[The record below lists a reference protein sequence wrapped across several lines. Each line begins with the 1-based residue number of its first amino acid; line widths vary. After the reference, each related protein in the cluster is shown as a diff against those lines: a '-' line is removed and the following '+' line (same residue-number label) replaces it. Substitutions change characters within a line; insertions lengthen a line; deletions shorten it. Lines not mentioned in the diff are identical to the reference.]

1 MKLALSSVLLVC
13 DRNCR
18 GRIRFRTGSLSAQ
31 FYGAALL
38 VLVAVAILRPP
49 LVSAQYATVFGV
61 VRDAATG
68 DVLPDANIVLQA
80 SGTQRGVV
88 TAANGTFSVGGLT
101 PESWVLMVTYV
112 GYRPQLDTL
121 ALAFNERRRLD
132 VRLDP
137 EPGSLEEVAV
147 EASASATRTSS
158 SFRSLSGADLVA
170 TPLPG
175 GRPDIAAYMQGI
187 PGVMAGSD
195 QGGQMIIR
203 GGAPTEH
210 TVLVDGIPIF
220 QPFHLVSLFSVV
232 PADVV
237 LRHDLYTGGVPAA
250 YAGRLGAVLDL
261 SLRNGNK
268 RNVELLGAASPLV
281 SGLRVELPVKR
292 DDAGLVG
299 SFRHS
304 LPALSSPL
312 NISFYDVLLR
322 MHAFLDRTSSASLT
336 FIASEDVGDLRWAGG
351 SRAAGERSA
360 PAPLAQTSTRPTKQ
374 SNLGFSGT
382 YAFMPETYPAMT
394 RFRFHYSQ
402 SEHRFAPGDFID
414 RSSFIESLG
423 LQIQFDYLLGRT
435 QWQGGIQGQSYRLR
449 YNLGTQSIGQ
459 ADGLSSGGLFTSVQH
474 TFTSEFALQLG
485 VHLAALSSA
494 PDPFWEPRIQLSTPT
509 WGAWQF
515 SAGWSKRYQQLLAEA
530 DPRDATQVFVAWRPV
545 PKGQPIPAARES
557 VWGVTWD
564 AQRTIRWQAE
574 AFYRDYQNL
583 LIPAPSSPVGRLG
596 RGIRSGGYAR
606 GASLEVHVRQ
616 DRLTLRSGY
625 AFQQV
630 RYQIGQAAQA
640 AWLASTTG
648 SSADLTA
655 APTDAWD
662 GQVIPPHDRPHHGV
676 VDIDWVL
683 EHLRIGASLRAG
695 SGAPL
700 ERIDGYTR
708 TYPAGQLTDPGT
720 WTTVGRSSLDTDRL
734 PAYARLDI
742 RAQRT
747 FTFDPLTI
755 AVTMG
760 GFNLLDRQNLLTY
773 EYLPPTEIP
782 QLERTLYV
790 DVVLTW

>member
-18 GRIRFRTGSLSAQ
+18 GPFRFRPSDVSALIN
-31 FYGAALL
+31 GVAVLLL
-38 VLVAVAILRPP
+38 VALSVCHPP
-49 LVSAQYATVFGV
+49 QAFAQYATVFGV

-80 SGTQRGVV
+80 YGTQRGVV
-88 TAANGTFSVGGLT
+88 TASNGTFSVGGLT

-112 GYRPQLDTL
+112 GYSAQLDTL
-121 ALAFNERRRLD
+121 ALTFNERRRLD

-137 EPGSLEEVAV
+137 EPGRLEEVAV
-147 EASASATRTSS
+147 EASASAARTSS
-158 SFRSLSGADLVA
+158 SFRSLTGADLVA

-175 GRPDIAAYMQGI
+175 GRPDIAAFMQGI

-281 SGLRVELPVKR
+281 SGLRVELPIKR

-336 FIASEDVGDLRWAGG
+336 FIASEDLGDLRWTGG
-351 SRAAGERSA
+351 SRDRVGRSS
-360 PAPLAQTSTRPTKQ
+360 PTPSAQASNRPTKQ

-394 RFRFHYSQ
+394 RFRFHYSR

-435 QWQGGIQGQSYRLR
+435 QWQGGIVGQSYRLR

-474 TFTSEFALQLG
+474 TFLSAFALQLG

-494 PDPFWEPRIQLSTPT
+494 PDPFWEPRIQLSSPKL
-509 WGAWQF
+509 GAWQF
-515 SAGWSKRYQQLLAEA
+515 STGWSKRYQQLLAEA

-545 PKGQPIPAARES
+545 PKGQPIPAAREL
-557 VWGVTWD
+557 VWGVVWD
-564 AQRTIRWQAE
+564 AQRTLRWQGE
-574 AFYRDYQNL
+574 AFLRDYENL
-583 LIPAPSSPVGRLG
+583 LVPAPNSPVGRLG
-596 RGIRSGGYAR
+596 RGIRAGGYAR
-606 GASLEVHVRQ
+606 GASVEVHFRR
-616 DRLTLRSGY
+616 DRFILRSGY

-630 RYQIGQAAQA
+630 RYQFSQAGQS
-640 AWLASTTG
+640 AWLTPTPG
-648 SSADLTA
+648 NGADEPMS
-655 APTDAWD
+655 PTEAWD

-676 VDIDWVL
+676 VDIDWIL

-734 PAYARLDI
+734 PAYARLDV
-742 RAQRT
+742 RMQRT
-747 FTFDPLTI
+747 FSLDPLTI
-755 AVTMG
+755 AVTLG

-782 QLERTLYV
+782 QLERTLYL

>member
-31 FYGAALL
+31 FYGAAVL
-38 VLVAVAILRPP
+38 VLVAVAVLRPP
-49 LVSAQYATVFGV
+49 PVSAQYATVFGV

-121 ALAFNERRRLD
+121 ALSFNERRRLD

-250 YAGRLGAVLDL
+250 YSGRLGAVLDL

-351 SRAAGERSA
+351 SRAAGDRSA

-474 TFTSEFALQLG
+474 TFTSEFAFQLG

-494 PDPFWEPRIQLSTPT
+494 PDPFWEPRIQLSTPK

-640 AWLASTTG
+640 AWLASTPG
-648 SSADLTA
+648 GSADQPA

>member
-1 MKLALSSVLLVC
+1 
-13 DRNCR
+13 
-18 GRIRFRTGSLSAQ
+18 
-31 FYGAALL
+31 
-38 VLVAVAILRPP
+38 
-49 LVSAQYATVFGV
+49 
-61 VRDAATG
+61 
-68 DVLPDANIVLQA
+68 
-80 SGTQRGVV
+80 
-88 TAANGTFSVGGLT
+88 
-101 PESWVLMVTYV
+101 
-112 GYRPQLDTL
+112 
-121 ALAFNERRRLD
+121 
-132 VRLDP
+132 
-137 EPGSLEEVAV
+137 
-147 EASASATRTSS
+147 
-158 SFRSLSGADLVA
+158 
-170 TPLPG
+170 
-175 GRPDIAAYMQGI
+175 
-187 PGVMAGSD
+187 
-195 QGGQMIIR
+195 MIIR

-351 SRAAGERSA
+351 SRAAGDRSA
-360 PAPLAQTSTRPTKQ
+360 PAPLAQTSTRPTRQ

-474 TFTSEFALQLG
+474 TFTSEFAFQLG

-494 PDPFWEPRIQLSTPT
+494 PDPFWEPRIQLSTPK

-640 AWLASTTG
+640 AWLASTPG
-648 SSADLTA
+648 GSADQPA

-782 QLERTLYV
+782 QLERTLYI

>member
-31 FYGAALL
+31 FYGAAVL
-38 VLVAVAILRPP
+38 VLVAVAVLRPP

-121 ALAFNERRRLD
+121 ALSFNERRRLD

-175 GRPDIAAYMQGI
+175 GRPDIAAFMQGI

-351 SRAAGERSA
+351 SRAAGDRSA

-474 TFTSEFALQLG
+474 TFTSEFAFQLG

-494 PDPFWEPRIQLSTPT
+494 PDPFWEPRIQLSTPK

-640 AWLASTTG
+640 AWLTSTPG
-648 SSADLTA
+648 GSADQPA